1 MPAETE
7 APGLATGR
15 GRCGLGSGAHR
26 GLAHQL
32 LRSLPAV
39 GAEQRRRVEL
49 VERRSAFKPGAR
61 WAVPRQI
68 ARRFHRLP
76 QAALVHGAIARAQ
89 EHAASIPLQADGA
102 RLELGLGLGLGLGL
116 RLGLR

>member
-1 MPAETE
+1 MPAEPV

-49 VERRSAFKPGAR
+49 VERRSALKPGAR

-76 QAALVHGAIARAQ
+76 QAALVQKG
-89 EHAASIPLQADGA
+89 SISEGEESCHLGWQA
-102 RLELGLGLGLGLGL
+102 
-116 RLGLR
+116 